1 MSRCGTRSGYVA
13 GCRCDACRAAHRDY
27 NREWLRREA
36 RIRYGIE
43 PPKPARWIDATEVR
57 EHLAWLQSI
66 GIGRRLVA
74 RYSRVSASQ
83 ITKLRDGT
91 TSRTTA
97 NTANRILA
105 IGKHHLPPRA
115 AIDATRTIKQ
125 LNELHK
131 AGWTKKAIG
140 RAITGNPNCKSL
152 QVRGPKVTVATA
164 QKVDALWQ
172 QVMAPKI
179 AQRELEARHK
189 ADYRARTA
197 A

>member
-43 PPKPARWIDATEVR
+43 PPKPPRWIDATEVR

-74 RYSRVSASQ
+74 RYSGVSGSQ
-83 ITKLRDGT
+83 ITKLRDGIT
-91 TSRTTA
+91 TRTTP

-105 IGKHHLPPRA
+105 VGKHHLPPRA
-115 AIDATRTIKQ
+115 SIDATRTIKQ
-125 LNELHK
+125 LKELQK

-140 RAITGNPNCKSL
+140 QAITGNPECKSL
-152 QVRGPKVTVATA
+152 QVSGPKVTVNTA
-164 QKVDALWQ
+164 EKVDALWR
-172 QVMAPKI
+172 QVFARDI
-179 AQRELEARHK
+179 ARRELQARQK
-189 ADYRARTA
+189 AEWRARQA

>member
-1 MSRCGTRSGYVA
+1 MSRCGTRTGYTA
-13 GCRCDACRAAHRDY
+13 GCRCDACREAHRVY

-57 EHLAWLQSI
+57 EHLIWLQSI

-74 RYSRVSASQ
+74 RYSGVSGSQ
-83 ITKLRDGT
+83 ITKLRDGIT
-91 TSRTTA
+91 TRTTP

-105 IGKHHLPPRA
+105 VGKHHLPPRA
-115 AIDATRTIKQ
+115 SIDATRTIKQ
-125 LNELHK
+125 LKELHK

-140 RAITGNPNCKSL
+140 QAITGNANCKSL
-152 QVRGPKVTVATA
+152 QVRGPKVTVDTA

-179 AQRELEARHK
+179 AQRDLEARRK
-189 ADYRARTA
+189 ADYRARNA